1 MTVPSLT
8 FRVKP
13 TANGEFEIEVSPTQF
28 EPSEPVIVPMR
39 YTCMPGASRRK
50 NRDESGPKFSM

>member
-13 TANGEFEIEVSPTQF
+13 AANGEFEIEVSPSQV
-28 EPSEPVIVPMR
+28 SEPVIVPMR